1 MRLRRWPRRSPRRR
15 PIRSKREILKFHV
28 GGARESSLHP
38 HLLWRVVAKS
48 TGSWFRSGSTLLTI
62 AERVSLQNNQKTFN
76 WNYPIVH
83 VYTLFVSLCCRE
95 LFCFPTLTNRWRKG
109 QNLSAE
115 LHVGVTLATWCSL
128 KDGNVNL
135 CQPSKNNLQRVALP
149 EDGCR
154 TIFENNDKYRDF

>member
-76 WNYPIVH
+76 WHYPIVH
-83 VYTLFVSLCCRE
+83 AVRESVLSWTILFSHAYT
-95 LFCFPTLTNRWRKG
+95 PPRWRKG

-128 KDGNVNL
+128 KDGDVNL